1 MARKLRGN
9 TTMGMVNAGIAERN
23 AFKPKIGTTI
33 TMGTP
38 IKETMI
44 GSSYGNIVG
53 GSGGLAGKG
62 MGGGGFGGGFDG
74 GFGGGF
80 GGGLPSMGQLEA
92 SSMRLADAA
101 SRRGISEKEAEA
113 ELGAKSSGYSSLDE
127 MQRDIRSKRQ
137 EQERKEKQQEEDDE
151 MRRQGY
157 VKRGGQWIMPVRG

>member
-23 AFKPKIGTTI
+23 AFQPKIGTTI

-62 MGGGGFGGGFDG
+62 MGGGGFGGG
-74 GFGGGF
+74 
-80 GGGLPSMGQLEA
+80 LPSMGQLEA
-92 SSMRLADAA
+92 ASMRLADAA
-101 SRRGISEKEAEA
+101 SRRNITEKQAEMNA
-113 ELGAKSSGYSSLDE
+113 AQAIDAKRQGFSSVNE
-127 MQRDIRSKRQ
+127 MQYSARRSRQ
-137 EQERKEKQQEEDDE
+137 EQEREEKERKENEE
-151 MRRQGY
+151 MRSQGY
-157 VKRGGQWIMPVRG
+157 VKVGGKWVMPVR

>member
-23 AFKPKIGTTI
+23 SFKPKIGTTI

-62 MGGGGFGGGFDG
+62 MGGGGFGGGF
-74 GFGGGF
+74 

-101 SRRGISEKEAEA
+101 SRRNIAEKEAEMNTI
-113 ELGAKSSGYSSLDE
+113 EETDAKKQGFSSVNE
-127 MQRDIRSKRQ
+127 MQYSARRSRQ
-137 EQERKEKQQEEDDE
+137 EQEREEKQRKEDEE
-151 MRRQGY
+151 MRSKGY
-157 VKRGGQWIMPVRG
+157 VKIGGEWVRKAG